1 MKLINSSTAVGLLLL
16 PLTAFAA
23 PTTEH
28 LEAAVQPIVA
38 RDFSP
43 HENCYTTGE
52 QFSDLSD
59 WNNINATVMAGCDT
73 FATYNGHVF
82 GVGDQVRK
90 PPPPGPRFL
99 SHNPFRCIMHCIM
112 PNG

>member
-1 MKLINSSTAVGLLLL
+1 MKFLITSITAVGLLLL
-16 PLTAFAA
+16 PLSSLAA
-23 PTTEH
+23 PTAEQAT
-28 LEAAVQPIVA
+28 VQPILA

-52 QFSDLSD
+52 QFSDLAD

-82 GVGDQVRK
+82 GVGDQVRT
-90 PPPPGPRFL
+90 PPPDLLFFPIIL
-99 SHNPFRCIMHCIM
+99 TELL
-112 PNG
+112 